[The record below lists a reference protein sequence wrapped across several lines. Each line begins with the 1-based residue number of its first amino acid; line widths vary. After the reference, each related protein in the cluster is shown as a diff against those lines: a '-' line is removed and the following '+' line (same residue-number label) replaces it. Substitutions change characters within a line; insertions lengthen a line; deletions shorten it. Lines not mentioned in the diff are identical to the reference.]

1 MTSAENL
8 PDWRPPA
15 PPTVPQPVSVPDPA
29 GLTGILHQQIAL
41 AGMRGWW
48 FISADTR
55 VATMGSGTVQLPR
68 RLIIRVDD
76 TGQVSYQE
84 ISPAV
89 RQTPQW
95 LIAAVLIGIF
105 VIFAV
110 LVIASAANR

>member
-1 MTSAENL
+1 MAFPENL
-8 PDWRPPA
+8 PDRRPPA
-15 PPTVPQPVSVPDPA
+15 PPTVPQPVSDPDPA
-29 GLTGILHQQIAL
+29 GVTGILHQQIAL

-48 FISADTR
+48 LISADTQ

-89 RQTPQW
+89 RHTPQW
-95 LIAAVLIGIF
+95 LIAAVLVGIF
-105 VIFAV
+105 VIFVV
-110 LVIASAANR
+110 LVIASSANR